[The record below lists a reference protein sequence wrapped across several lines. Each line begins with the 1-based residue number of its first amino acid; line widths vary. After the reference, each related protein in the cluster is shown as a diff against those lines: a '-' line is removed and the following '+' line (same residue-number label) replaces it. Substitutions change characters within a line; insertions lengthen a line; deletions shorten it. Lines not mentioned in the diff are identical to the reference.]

1 VIFDEAEKR
10 IIAQKAEA
18 EKLRLQLS
26 LATTAAVIATDTAQS
41 SLDLILREERERA
54 ATDRQNL
61 ISQIAALVNA
71 TAEDQDKRL
80 TKRVQLVQGEILS
93 AKEELDEATRQYNA
107 GMEQWSGGEE
117 KFINELVIS
126 QDSLKK
132 ILVQDWQASALFY
145 ALLVGDSKL
154 I

>member
-1 VIFDEAEKR
+1 MIFDEAEKR

>member
-1 VIFDEAEKR
+1 MFDDAEKR

-18 EKLRLQLS
+18 EKLRLQLGS
-26 LATTAAVIATDTAQS
+26 AAAAAVIATDTAQS

-54 ATDRQNL
+54 TTDRQNL

-93 AKEELDEATRQYNA
+93 AKEELDEATKQYNA
-107 GMEQWSGGEE
+107 GMDQWSGGEE

-132 ILVQDWQASALFY
+132 ILVQDWQVSALFY
-145 ALLVGDSKL
+145 ALLTAN
-154 I
+154 